1 MLPPWPELSW
11 KAPIPSIDDD
21 TWPAITIIGI
31 LLLYFFSSTN
41 VYKSLYR
48 KINEEKNIVEDENKR
63 LQTIIDKYDKQVKIS
78 TGTLKNNQDSLQV
91 ARDDLQKLR
100 LENTELKHQVETL
113 ETRTEEL
120 YAQVNTMV

>member
-1 MLPPWPELSW
+1 MDNFLL
-11 KAPIPSIDDD
+11 
-21 TWPAITIIGI
+21 ITIIGI

-41 VYKSLYR
+41 VYKSLY
-48 KINEEKNIVEDENKR
+48 KKVNEEKNILEEDNKK
-63 LQTIIDKYDKQVKIS
+63 LQSIIDRYDKQVQVS
-78 TGTLKNNQDSLQV
+78 SSTLKKNQDNLQV

-100 LENTELKHQVETL
+100 LENTELKHQVDNL

>member
-1 MLPPWPELSW
+1 MDNFIL
-11 KAPIPSIDDD
+11 
-21 TWPAITIIGI
+21 ITIIGV

-48 KINEEKNIVEDENKR
+48 KVNEEKDIIEEENKK
-63 LQTIIDKYDKQVKIS
+63 LQGIIDRYEKQVKVS
-78 TGTLKNNQDSLQV
+78 AGTLKNNQDNLQV

-100 LENTELKHQVETL
+100 LENTELKHQVEVL
-113 ETRTEEL
+113 EKRTEEL